1 MPRGFSASA
10 LRLAAAV
17 AVAWLAAACTASFEF
32 DSGGD
37 DEAVVIVRP
46 PQSTTVVAGEAVR
59 FSIGVT
65 AGDGEV
71 SYRWQR
77 NGVPIEGANGAALEL
92 PATATEDDGSL
103 ITVTVCDERAC
114 QTSLPAL
121 LSVLRG
127 S

>member
-1 MPRGFSASA
+1 MPRALSFFT
-10 LRLAAAV
+10 LRLAAAAS
-17 AVAWLAAACTASFEF
+17 AVCLAAACTASFEF

-37 DEAVVIVRP
+37 DETVVIVRP
-46 PQSTTVVAGEAVR
+46 PQSTTVAAGEAVR

-65 AGDGEV
+65 GGDGEI

-77 NGVPIEGANGAALEL
+77 NGVLLEGADGAALEL
-92 PATATEDDGSL
+92 PATETGDDGSL
-103 ITVTVCDERAC
+103 ITVTVCDQRAC

-121 LSVLRG
+121 LTVLRG